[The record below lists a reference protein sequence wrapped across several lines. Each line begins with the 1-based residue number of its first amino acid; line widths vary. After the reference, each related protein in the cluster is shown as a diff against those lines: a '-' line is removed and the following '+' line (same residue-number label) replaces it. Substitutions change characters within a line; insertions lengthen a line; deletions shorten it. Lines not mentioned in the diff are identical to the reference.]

1 MFALNFNCWREQGH
15 RSNHRNVLS
24 KRNILNLSKSR
35 RILFLLG
42 FVLGIDYFRNKW
54 PLSGTEQREI
64 PVTADMFEAQVL
76 NLWSL
81 LRSTETH
88 HWSREG
94 VTACISN
101 QLTQE
106 MEMEKNTL
114 HELESTPLIVSKTS
128 TNKHGWTVIDGSA
141 VNRSP
146 NPTLWEKGGC
156 QRPEINSNSEAC

>member
-1 MFALNFNCWREQGH
+1 M
-15 RSNHRNVLS
+15 
-24 KRNILNLSKSR
+24 
-35 RILFLLG
+35 G
-42 FVLGIDYFRNKW
+42 FVLGIDCFRNKW

-81 LRSTETH
+81 LQSSETH

-106 MEMEKNTL
+106 MEMEKK

-128 TNKHGWTVIDGSA
+128 TNKHG
-141 VNRSP
+141 
-146 NPTLWEKGGC
+146 
-156 QRPEINSNSEAC
+156 